1 MNDYLSK
8 PFTPEDLYQK
18 LFKKLK
24 IVPIAQPTPSEPQ
37 KVSFNLHY
45 LKNMSGDNPEFVREM
60 VETFINSI
68 PKLLRDMEEALGK
81 ADLVKVGK
89 IAHQIKPSLTLMG
102 IPQLK
107 ESAVQLEEIV
117 SAPHAKNPQQEVNNF
132 IEACRKVVSELTDVR
147 KTL

>member
-8 PFTPEDLYQK
+8 PFTPEDLYEK
-18 LFKKLK
+18 LFRKLK
-24 IVPIAQPTPSEPQ
+24 IVPPESTVPPEPQ
-37 KVSFNLHY
+37 KVSFNLNY

-68 PKLLRDMEEALGK
+68 PKLLRDMEEALSN

-117 SAPHAKNPQQEVNNF
+117 SAPHTRNPQQEVNNF
-132 IEACRKVVSELTDVR
+132 IEACRKVVAELTAER
-147 KTL
+147 NTL